1 MSSAAFTQDSD
12 MAHNSFPLASN
23 ATAMILPVEMDSA
36 KLPIYFAC
44 FFVASVTWLLL
55 RGRQKNLPDGPRGL
69 PFFGTMFSMGD
80 TLLHLKLTEWS
91 LKYGDVFSY
100 MMGQSPVIVLNS
112 AEAINDLFVKRGSK
126 YSSRPKAS
134 NQADLITQNARIVA
148 IPYGDQWR
156 VGTECDPS
164 EAAY

>member
-1 MSSAAFTQDSD
+1 

-23 ATAMILPVEMDSA
+23 GTTMISPDAMDRP
-36 KLPIYFAC
+36 KLTVYLAC
-44 FFVASVTWLLL
+44 FFVACITWMLL

-91 LKYGDVFSY
+91 LKYGDFFSY

-134 NQADLITQNARIVA
+134 PQSELITQNARIVA

-156 VGTECDPS
+156 VGSTRTSHRQPTNS
-164 EAAY
+164 